1 MVDFSVKLVNGAAV
15 GNPGYPT
22 AVSALMARK
31 IELPTSPV
39 TREGELSLD

>member
-1 MVDFSVKLVNGAAV
+1 MVEFLVKLVKRAAM

-22 AVSALMARK
+22 AVSALMAGK